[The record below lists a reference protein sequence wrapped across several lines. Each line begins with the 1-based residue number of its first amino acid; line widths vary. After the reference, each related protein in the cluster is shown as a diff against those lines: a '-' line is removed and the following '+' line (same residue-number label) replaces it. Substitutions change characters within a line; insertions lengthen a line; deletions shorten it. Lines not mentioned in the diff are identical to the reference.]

1 MLPLDQAFVQTAR
14 RHPLRF
20 FMGDARVAKLRFGPA
35 LARTVFLARRLRPH
49 WQEQTMVG
57 LLLPPSV
64 AGAVTNLAATL
75 LGKVPVNLNYTAS
88 REVLASCAAQ
98 CGLRNVVTSR
108 AFLERYPVDLP
119 VPAIYLEDVAA
130 KPGFSERLAALAASW
145 LLPVRRL
152 GRWLGREQ
160 TASLDDLAT
169 VVFSSGS
176 TGDPKGVM
184 LSHRNLAANVE
195 QMAKVFAVRG
205 SDCVVGILPFFH
217 AFGLTVT
224 LWLPAAAG
232 IGVAYHPNP
241 LDARA
246 VGELVE
252 RYCATLMVATP
263 TFLQAYMK
271 RCTLEQFRSLEFVI
285 VGAEKLPARLAQA
298 FEQQFGKHPVEGYGC
313 TECAPV
319 VAVNGGRAGGSQ
331 GSRPG
336 SIGRPLPG
344 MSARIVDPET
354 FSPLPAGEEGLL
366 LLEGPNVMQGYLGRP
381 EQTAEVLRDGWY
393 VTGDI
398 ATMDAD
404 GFLAITDRVSRFS
417 KIGGEMV
424 PHLKV
429 EEKLHQLAGLTEQ
442 AFVVAALPD
451 EKKGERLVVLHTL
464 EDEALQAILEK
475 LPELDLPALWRPR
488 AAQFYRVE
496 ALPYLGTGKLDLRRM
511 RELAARCAVENARV
525 QAAG

>member
-1 MLPLDQAFVQTAR
+1 MLPLDRAFVRTAR

-20 FMGDARVAKLRFGPA
+20 FMADARVPGLRFGSA
-35 LARTVFLARRLRPH
+35 LARALFLARRLRPH
-49 WQEQTMVG
+49 WQDQEMVG

-64 AGAVTNLAATL
+64 AGALTNLAATL

-88 REVLASCAAQ
+88 REVLAACAAQ
-98 CGLRNVVTSR
+98 CGLRKVVTSR
-108 AFLERYPVDLP
+108 AFLERYPMDLP
-119 VPAIYLEDVAA
+119 VPPVFLEEVAA
-130 KPGFSERLAALAASW
+130 QPGSGERLQALAAAH
-145 LLPVRRL
+145 LLPFQRL
-152 GRWLGREQ
+152 GRWLGRAKEA
-160 TASLDDLAT
+160 TLDDLAT

-184 LSHRNLAANVE
+184 LTHGNLAANVA
-195 QMAKVFAVRG
+195 QMAHVFAVRPT
-205 SDCVVGILPFFH
+205 DCVVGILPFFH

-232 IGVAYHPNP
+232 IGVAYQPNP

-252 RYCATLMVATP
+252 KYSATLMVATP

-271 RCTLEQFRSLEFVI
+271 RCTREQFRSLDFVI
-285 VGAEKLPARLAQA
+285 VGAEKMPARLAQA

-319 VAVNGGRAGGSQ
+319 VAVNGGRPGGSQ
-331 GSRPG
+331 GSRAG

-344 MSARIVDPET
+344 MSARIVNPET
-354 FSPLPAGEEGLL
+354 LSPLPAGEEGLL
-366 LLEGPNVMQGYLGRP
+366 LLQGPNVMKGYLGRP
-381 EQTAEVLRDGWY
+381 EQTAEALRQGWY

-398 ATMDAD
+398 ATQDAD
-404 GFLAITDRVSRFS
+404 GFLTITDRVSRFS

-429 EEKLHQLAGLTEQ
+429 EEKLHQLAGLAEQ
-442 AFVVAALPD
+442 TFVVAALPD

-464 EDEALQAILEK
+464 AEESLREILQK
-475 LPELDLPALWRPR
+475 LPDLDLPPLWRPR
-488 AAQFYRVE
+488 ATHFYRVE

-511 RELAARCAVENARV
+511 RELAARCAADSARV
-525 QAAG
+525 QAVG

>member
-1 MLPLDQAFVQTAR
+1 MLPLDRAFVQTAR

-20 FMGDARVAKLRFGPA
+20 FMADARVPQLRFGAA

-49 WQEQTMVG
+49 WEGQPMVG

-75 LGKVPVNLNYTAS
+75 MGKVPVNLNYTAS
-88 REVLASCAAQ
+88 REVLAACAAQ

-108 AFLERYPVDLP
+108 AFLERYPVELP
-119 VPAIYLEDVAA
+119 VPPVYLEDVAA
-130 KPGFSERLAALAASW
+130 APGLLERLRALAASW
-145 LLPVRRL
+145 LLPVRSL
-152 GRWLGREQ
+152 GRWLGREKEA
-160 TASLDDLAT
+160 TLDDLAT

-184 LSHRNLAANVE
+184 LTHGNLAANVA
-195 QMAKVFAVRG
+195 QIAQVFAVQPH
-205 SDCVVGILPFFH
+205 DCVVGILPFFH

-224 LWLPAAAG
+224 LWLPAVAG

-252 RYCATLMVATP
+252 RYSATLIVATP
-263 TFLQAYMK
+263 TFLQAYVK
-271 RCTLEQFRSLEFVI
+271 RCSPEQFRSLEFVI
-285 VGAEKLPARLAQA
+285 VGAEKMPARLAQA

-319 VAVNGGRAGGSQ
+319 VSVNGGRPGGSQ
-331 GSRPG
+331 GTRPG

-344 MSARIVDPET
+344 MSARIVHPDT
-354 FSPLPAGEEGLL
+354 LSPVPVGAEGLL
-366 LLEGPNVMQGYLGRP
+366 LLQGPNVMKGYLGRP

-393 VTGDI
+393 ATGDI
-398 ATMDAD
+398 ATMDAE
-404 GFLAITDRVSRFS
+404 GFLTITDRVSRFS

-429 EEKLHQLAGLTEQ
+429 EEKLHQLAGLSEQ

-464 EDEALQAILEK
+464 EDETLREILQK
-475 LPELDLPALWRPR
+475 LPDLDLPPLWRPR
-488 AAQFYRVE
+488 ATQFYRVD

-511 RELAARCAVENARV
+511 RELAAQCAAENARI